1 MARPGENIYKRKD
14 GRWEGRYIKGR
25 RPDGKACF
33 GSVYGYSRN
42 EVRDKLL
49 PLKAN
54 DGEQAKMIIASLLLQ
69 QGQSELIQDLQTNL
83 DRVRAESEALYDWNK
98 RFQQTSS
105 TLFAENERLQQEN
118 AALRTAL
125 MSGGYYYQT

>member
-1 MARPGENIYKRKD
+1 MTWNNQINPQLENIAGIREVDAYLRDTSFHSKFR
-14 GRWEGRYIKGR
+14 
-25 RPDGKACF
+25 
-33 GSVYGYSRN
+33 GYDPEEVQSCLAEVSR
-42 EVRDKLL
+42 
-49 PLKAN
+49 
-54 DGEQAKMIIASLLLQ
+54 QYKMIIASLLLQ
-69 QGQSELIQDLQTNL
+69 QGQSELVQDLQTNL
-83 DRVRAESEALYDWNK
+83 DRLRAESEALYDWNK